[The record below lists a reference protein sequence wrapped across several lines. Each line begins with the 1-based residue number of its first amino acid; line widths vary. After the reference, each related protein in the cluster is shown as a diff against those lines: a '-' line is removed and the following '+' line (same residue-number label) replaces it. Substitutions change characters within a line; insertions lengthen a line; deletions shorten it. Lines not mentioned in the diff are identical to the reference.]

1 MAKKK
6 IPTVEELRQYRKEKD
21 EYLQHCIESKETFV
35 ITGPKFQGENIWIA
49 RSTLPLMEA
58 AEEVGT
64 SKEEMWEL
72 CSKIASAV
80 HAPITRK
87 EYERMKPFSERPA
100 TVDAVLKFF
109 EMSVPIYD
117 EESGN
122 LQFDIIAYCYCCA
135 LISLSDYRQKDCEK
149 QLWNIVNYFIE
160 KDKDRGS
167 ILLRNM
173 KVLEHSWPF
182 LTPMK
187 EKLEKHK
194 NNKIDRTT

>member
-1 MAKKK
+1 MVKKK
-6 IPTVEELRQYRKEKD
+6 IPTVEELRQYKKEKD
-21 EYLQHCIESKETFV
+21 EYLQYCIENKETFV
-35 ITGPKFQGENIWIA
+35 ISGPKFQGENIWIA

-58 AEEVGT
+58 ADEVGT
-64 SKEEMWEL
+64 PKEEMWEL
-72 CSKIASAV
+72 CSKIASAI

-87 EYERMKPFSERPA
+87 EYGRMKPFSERPA
-100 TVDAVLKFF
+100 TVDAVLKFL

-117 EESGN
+117 EESRN

-135 LISLSDYRQKDCEK
+135 LISLSDHRRDDCER

-173 KVLEHSWPF
+173 KVLEHSRPF
-182 LTPMK
+182 LKPMK
-187 EKLEKHK
+187 EKLEKAQEE
-194 NNKIDRTT
+194 

>member
-21 EYLQHCIESKETFV
+21 EYLQHCIENKETFV
-35 ITGPKFQGENIWIA
+35 ISGPKFQGENIWIA

-58 AEEVGT
+58 ADETGT

-72 CSKIASAV
+72 CSKIVSAV

-100 TVDAVLKFF
+100 TVDAVLKFL
-109 EMSVPIYD
+109 EMNVPIYD
-117 EESGN
+117 EESRN
-122 LQFDIIAYCYCCA
+122 LQFDIIAYYYCCA

-149 QLWNIVNYFIE
+149 RLWDIVNYFIE

-167 ILLRNM
+167 VLLRNM
-173 KVLEHSWPF
+173 KVLEHSRPF

-187 EKLEKHK
+187 EKLGKAQEK
-194 NNKIDRTT
+194 